1 MKVILLEKVRALGNI
16 GEIVTVA
23 EGFAR
28 NYLLPRKFALVA
40 DAKSSNV
47 IKDKQKALA
56 KKVAEERAGAE
67 AIKKKLDGTT
77 VELIKKVGLNGKIF
91 GSVTTADVSKELEGR
106 GIAVERRLITVDGAI
121 KSLGTYEAR
130 AKLFGNDVVAN
141 FKLKVMIDPAQ
152 AEELKKQQAEAAKRN
167 ADRKKAKAD
176 AEAAAKA
183 AEEADAAA
191 RAAESEA

>member
-23 EGFAR
+23 EGYAR
-28 NYLLPRKFALVA
+28 NFLLPRKLGLVA
-40 DAKSSNV
+40 DAKNANV
-47 IKDKQKALA
+47 LKDKQKGLA
-56 KKVAEERAGAE
+56 KKVAEERASAE
-67 AIKKKLDGTT
+67 AIKSKLDGMTI
-77 VELIKKVGLNGKIF
+77 ELIKKVGLNGKIF

-106 GIAVERRLITVDGAI
+106 GVMVERRLVSIEGTV

-141 FKLKVMIDPAQ
+141 FKVKVMIDPAQ

-167 ADRKKAKAD
+167 ADKKKAKAD

-183 AEEADAAA
+183 AAEAEAL
-191 RAAESEA
+191 AAETEIQ